1 MGGLVD
7 LLELS
12 GEVAVGG
19 GDGGDAEG
27 GSVPDD
33 SVVELGYGD
42 VEAVAELFFHGAN
55 DLTAVLEGLS
65 VGDFDLKDKFGHGHG
80 WVPDEASF

>member
-12 GEVAVGG
+12 GDVAGGG

-27 GSVPDD
+27 GAVPDD
-33 SVVELGYGD
+33 GIVELGYGD
-42 VEAVAELFFHGAN
+42 VEAVAEFFFHGA
-55 DLTAVLEGLS
+55 DHLAAVLERLG
-65 VGDFDLKDKFGHGHG
+65 VGDFDLEDEFGYWHEWG
-80 WVPDEASF
+80 SL